1 MSWRRLLWFAVVL
14 TGVAPPVAAQDGGT
28 PTPGSLGPL
37 RVRNMMFPAVIS
49 LGFVPAPAEVLGGGE
64 VVFEFHYSHANVFVM
79 SRNVREYLERRNRRS
94 PLSAEDARSIFDELP
109 GDAFYLDGETGVV
122 NLVAHWGMGE
132 GWAGSLLIPVYQY
145 TGGFLDATIMDF
157 HRAFGI
163 GQAGK
168 NLVANNQFQMLIKI
182 GEDRLFI
189 ADRPARGSV
198 GDPTFS
204 VAYQF
209 PDLTAEWKVGLA
221 AAVKVPAGGPERFQ
235 SSGSVDYGL
244 QFALQRRRGG
254 SGLFVNAAYVWM
266 GDFEIAPSLRPAN
279 VPSLTVA
286 YARELSQHWSLVLNA
301 VWSRSIWHSVV
312 QKNPGNLQRDFA
324 TDEYQASLGWR
335 YWRNGWGWGFAVTEN
350 LANFDNTPDIGF
362 HLWSAFA
369 VPPRSRRL

>member
-1 MSWRRLLWFAVVL
+1 MSLRWMLWLPAVL
-14 TGVAPPVAAQDGGT
+14 AGVALPVAAQDGGESS
-28 PTPGSLGPL
+28 PGSLGPL
-37 RVRNMMFPAVIS
+37 RVHNMMFPAVIS
-49 LGFVPAPAEVLGGGE
+49 LGFMPAPAEVLSEGD
-64 VVFEFHYSHANVFVM
+64 VVFELHYSHANVFVM
-79 SRNVREYLERRNRRS
+79 SRNVREYLQQRNRRS
-94 PLSAEDARSIFDELP
+94 PLSAEDARRIFEDVP

-122 NLVAHWGMGE
+122 NLVAYWGMGA
-132 GWAGSLLIPVYQY
+132 GWAGSLAIPVYHY
-145 TGGFLDATIMDF
+145 SGGFLDATIMDF

-168 NLVANNQFQMLIKI
+168 HLVANNHFQMLIKI
-182 GEDRLFI
+182 GDDRLFI
-189 ADRPARGSV
+189 PDRPARGSV

-204 VAYQF
+204 LSYQF
-209 PDLTAEWKVGLA
+209 PDLTAEWKAGFSA
-221 AAVKVPAGGPERFQ
+221 AIKVPSGGPERFQ

-244 QFALQRRRGG
+244 QFALQRRWGR
-254 SGLFVNAAYVWM
+254 SGLYLNAAFVWM

-279 VPSLTVA
+279 VPSLNVA
-286 YARELSQHWSLVLNA
+286 YARELSPHWSLVLNA

-369 VPPRSRRL
+369 VPPRDRRP